1 VDDIDTAVPPADVV
15 TPDPGPWQPPGG
27 AGPGD
32 AGSRGRWRRRIPGW
46 AWLLGALAVL
56 VVAASLVLTFVRLPY
71 YTIAPGDA
79 LDVSAQ
85 VKVDGKTVDSDG
97 EVLLLFVRQRA
108 NVNGWRYIQAS
119 LDDDI
124 DLLRE
129 ETISNGLSPDEVRTL
144 AQCDMQQSQ
153 ATAKK
158 VALEELGH
166 DVPFA
171 DDGIAVLAVFGGR
184 PAEGVLERG
193 DVLLTID
200 GARMRQVGDVHDALD
215 RVSPGQQVEV
225 TYERDGEERTAAVS
239 TEANQD
245 GDAVLGV
252 CVSRRFDFP
261 VDVQIDTGRIGG
273 PSAGLAM
280 TLSVLDALSPADLTG
295 GLSVAVT
302 GEMEADGTV
311 GSIGGI
317 GQKAVS
323 ARANGADL
331 MLVPESESPAQLAE
345 ARARAGDM
353 PVVLVDDIDDA
364 LVALE
369 EAGGEPLVAP

>member
-1 VDDIDTAVPPADVV
+1 V
-15 TPDPGPWQPPGG
+15 
-27 AGPGD
+27 
-32 AGSRGRWRRRIPGW
+32 
-46 AWLLGALAVL
+46 LGVLAVL
-56 VVAASLVLTFVRLPY
+56 VVVASLVLTFVRLPY
-71 YTIAPGDA
+71 YTIAPGDT

-85 VKVDGKTVDSDG
+85 VKVDGKAVDSDG

-129 ETISNGLSPDEVRTL
+129 EAISDGLSPDEVRTL

-158 VALEELGH
+158 VALEELGYG
-166 DVPFA
+166 VPFA

-193 DVLLTID
+193 DVILTID
-200 GARMRQVGDVHDALD
+200 GEPMRQVRDVHDALD
-215 RVSPGQQVEV
+215 RVTPGQQVEV
-225 TYERDGEERTAAVS
+225 TYEREGEERTAAVG
-239 TEANQD
+239 TEANDD

-252 CVSRRFDFP
+252 CVSRRFDYP

-302 GEMEADGTV
+302 GEIEPDGTV

-331 MLVPESESPAQLAE
+331 MLVPESESPDQLAE
-345 ARARAGDM
+345 ARDRAGDM
-353 PVVLVDDIDDA
+353 PVVLVSDVDDA
-364 LVALE
+364 LEALE

>member
-1 VDDIDTAVPPADVV
+1 LDDLDTAAPPSDVV
-15 TPDPGPWQPPGG
+15 TPDPGPWQPPGVT
-27 AGPGD
+27 GPGD
-32 AGSRGRWRRRIPGW
+32 VGGRGRWRRIPGW
-46 AWLLGALAVL
+46 AWVLGVLAVL
-56 VVAASLVLTFVRLPY
+56 VVVASLVLTFVRLPY

-79 LDVSAQ
+79 LDVSSQ

-129 ETISNGLSPDEVRTL
+129 EAISDGLSPDEVRTL

-158 VALEELGH
+158 VALEELGY

-193 DVLLTID
+193 DVILTID
-200 GARMRQVGDVHDALD
+200 GAPMRQVRDVHDALD
-215 RVSPGQQVEV
+215 RVTPGQHVEV
-225 TYERDGEERTAAVS
+225 TYERDGEERTAAVG
-239 TEANQD
+239 TEANDD
-245 GDAVLGV
+245 GDSVLGV
-252 CVSRRFDFP
+252 CVSRRFDYP

-302 GEMEADGTV
+302 GEIEPDGTV

-331 MLVPESESPAQLAE
+331 MLVPESESPDQLAE
-345 ARARAGDM
+345 AHKRAGDM
-353 PVVLVDDIDDA
+353 PVVLVSDVDDA
-364 LVALE
+364 LAALV